1 MDIGKIMNITKWLL
15 VIIILAGTIFGLQ
28 SYKSSLQEAAN
39 AQAASMPEMA
49 ATVTAVKVSNISYQ
63 KHIQVSGAVQ
73 AFKFLML
80 NNELAGEIT
89 RLNAAS
95 GRLVNKGQVLLELD
109 HRDEDARLMAAKA
122 TLTLNQQTLDRNI
135 KLHKN
140 RGISEEQVDQAR
152 AAVQIAKADISVIAT
167 AIDKKMLTA
176 PFTAKVGI
184 HTLEVG
190 QYLDKNSQVLELV
203 GVNGFTWIDFNLPQ
217 LYQELDLASTV
228 IISPINQDSAFEA
241 SIIAIDPQLSR
252 LSRHLKY
259 RAQLPSET
267 LALKPNTL
275 VSVIVPIA
283 NKKTLASVPD
293 LAIKRDA
300 LGNYVFV
307 LEADGEGSYRAKQVP
322 VELGERQGEQVMI
335 LAGVEAGQLIANK
348 GAFKLFPGM
357 KVYLAKEVDNDVTEE
372 KNQIATFDASAQ

>member
-1 MDIGKIMNITKWLL
+1 MNIIKWLL

-28 SYKSSLQEAAN
+28 SYKSSLQQAAN
-39 AQAASMPEMA
+39 DQAANMPEMA
-49 ATVTAVKVSNISYQ
+49 ATVTAVKVANISYQ
-63 KHIQVSGAVQ
+63 KQIKVSGEVQ
-73 AFKFLML
+73 AFKYLML

-89 RLNAAS
+89 HLNAAS
-95 GRLVNKGQVLLELD
+95 GQVVNKGQVLLALD

-152 AAVQIAKADISVIAT
+152 AAVQIAKADISVITT
-167 AIDKKMLTA
+167 AIDKKTLTA

-190 QYLDKNSQVLELV
+190 QYLDINSQVLELV
-203 GVNGFTWIDFNLPQ
+203 GVNDFTWIDFKLPQ
-217 LYQELDLASTV
+217 LYQELALSSTV
-228 IISPINQDSAFEA
+228 KISPINQDSIFEA
-241 SIIAIDPQLSR
+241 KIIAIDPQLSR

-259 RAQLPSET
+259 RAQLPSAT

-283 NKKTLASVPD
+283 NKATHTVVPD

-307 LEADGEGSYRAKQVP
+307 LEADEAGSYRAKQVP

-357 KVYLAKEVDNDVTEE
+357 KVYLADA
-372 KNQIATFDASAQ
+372 IATDTTKDKPQTVVSDASAQ

>member
-1 MDIGKIMNITKWLL
+1 MNIIKWLL

-28 SYKSSLQEAAN
+28 SYKSSLQQAAN
-39 AQAASMPEMA
+39 DQAANMPEMA
-49 ATVTAVKVSNISYQ
+49 ATVTAVKVTNISYQ
-63 KHIQVSGAVQ
+63 KQIKVSGEVQ
-73 AFKFLML
+73 AFKYLML

-89 RLNAAS
+89 HLNAAS
-95 GRLVNKGQVLLELD
+95 GQVVNKGQVLLALD

-152 AAVQIAKADISVIAT
+152 AAVQIAKADISVITT
-167 AIDKKMLTA
+167 AIDKKTLTA

-190 QYLDKNSQVLELV
+190 QYLDINSQVLELV
-203 GVNGFTWIDFNLPQ
+203 GVNDFTWIDFKLPQ
-217 LYQELDLASTV
+217 LYQELALSSTV
-228 IISPINQDSAFEA
+228 KISPINQDSIFEA
-241 SIIAIDPQLSR
+241 KIIAIDPQLSR

-259 RAQLPSET
+259 RAQLPSAT

-283 NKKTLASVPD
+283 NKATLTVVPD

-307 LEADGEGSYRAKQVP
+307 LEADEAGSYRAKQVP

-357 KVYLAKEVDNDVTEE
+357 KVYLADA
-372 KNQIATFDASAQ
+372 IATDITKDKPQTVVSDASAQ

>member
-1 MDIGKIMNITKWLL
+1 MNIIKWLL

-28 SYKSSLQEAAN
+28 SYKSSLQQAAN
-39 AQAASMPEMA
+39 DQAANMPEMA
-49 ATVTAVKVSNISYQ
+49 ATVTAVKVANISYQ
-63 KHIQVSGAVQ
+63 KQIKVSGEVQ
-73 AFKFLML
+73 AFKYLML

-89 RLNAAS
+89 HLNAAS
-95 GRLVNKGQVLLELD
+95 GQVVNKGQVLLALD

-152 AAVQIAKADISVIAT
+152 AAVQIAKADISVITT
-167 AIDKKMLTA
+167 AIDKKTLTA

-190 QYLDKNSQVLELV
+190 QYLDINSQVLELV
-203 GVNGFTWIDFNLPQ
+203 GVNDFTWIDFKLPQ
-217 LYQELDLASTV
+217 LYQELALSSTV
-228 IISPINQDSAFEA
+228 KISPINQDSIFEA
-241 SIIAIDPQLSR
+241 KIIAIDPQLSR

-259 RAQLPSET
+259 RAQLPSAT

-283 NKKTLASVPD
+283 NKATLTVVPD

-307 LEADGEGSYRAKQVP
+307 LEADEAGSYRAKQVP

-357 KVYLAKEVDNDVTEE
+357 KVYLADA
-372 KNQIATFDASAQ
+372 IATDITKDKPQTVVSDASAQ